1 MAIFVFKDYSPPKE
15 SLDRQRKNFAN
26 GNNPAQGNHE
36 DQGRQSTNFKQTSYR
51 ITKPQMAEPEESK
64 LAAAPQ
70 AGAGDLTPRQF
81 DVFRHMLAF
90 QDENGRPPTQME
102 LSTRL
107 GMKSEQGVKAHLAIL
122 EAKGYVVSGQK
133 YGHRNKMAA
142 WPGSHND

>member
-1 MAIFVFKDYSPPKE
+1 MAIFIFKDYSPPKE
-15 SLDRQRKNFAN
+15 ALDRQSKNFAP
-26 GNNPAQGNHE
+26 GNSNQQTSQE
-36 DQGRQSTNFKQTSYR
+36 DYGRQSTNFKQTSYR
-51 ITKPQMAEPEESK
+51 INKPKASEAAEIKPVV
-64 LAAAPQ
+64 AAQ
-70 AGAGDLTPRQF
+70 SGAVDLTPRQF

-142 WPGSHND
+142 WPGSQND

>member
-1 MAIFVFKDYSPPKE
+1 MAIFIFKDYSPPKE
-15 SLDRQRKNFAN
+15 ALDRQSKNFAP
-26 GNNPAQGNHE
+26 GNNQQTSQE
-36 DQGRQSTNFKQTSYR
+36 DYGRQSTNFKQTSYR
-51 ITKPQMAEPEESK
+51 INKPKASEAAEIKPVV
-64 LAAAPQ
+64 AAQ
-70 AGAGDLTPRQF
+70 SGAVDLTPRQF

-142 WPGSHND
+142 WPGSQND

>member
-1 MAIFVFKDYSPPKE
+1 MAIFIFKDYSPPKE
-15 SLDRQRKNFAN
+15 ALDRQSKNFAP
-26 GNNPAQGNHE
+26 GKNNQQTSQE
-36 DQGRQSTNFKQTSYR
+36 DYGRQSTNFKQTSYR
-51 ITKPQMAEPEESK
+51 INKPKAGETEEVK
-64 LAAAPQ
+64 PVVAAQ
-70 AGAGDLTPRQF
+70 SGAVDLTPRQF

-142 WPGSHND
+142 WPGSQND